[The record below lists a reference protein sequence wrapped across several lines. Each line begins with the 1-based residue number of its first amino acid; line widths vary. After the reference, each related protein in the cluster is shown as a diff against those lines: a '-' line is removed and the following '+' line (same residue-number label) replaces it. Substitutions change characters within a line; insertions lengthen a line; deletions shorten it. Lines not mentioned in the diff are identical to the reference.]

1 MSKTIRGGFKAQA
14 TGETLD
20 LYIYDVISW
29 FGVSADQV
37 AKAVAKAGDVT
48 TINVYI
54 NSPGGD
60 VYISFAIYT
69 LLARHAAKVVV
80 YIDGIAASGASIVAM
95 AGDTRKIAANAL
107 IMIHEPMIFMGGT
120 ASDLRKMA
128 SAMDKMKDSA
138 IEIYAARTGVDE
150 ATIAQWVAD
159 ETWFNAKEAI
169 EEGFADEI
177 VEVKQATVSADLS
190 LYKNAPPEL
199 HDAASS
205 RTKRPPSP
213 KQFFEFLNGVF
224 GTPDT
229 VREVLDFLPEGDNQ
243 MAESKVQPETPAE
256 ATPPQSE
263 ADITSYIDKQ
273 LDVMFAKM
281 KADLAPV
288 ALGEPVL
295 LEARTTDNA
304 DISVQLEKARQ
315 EGYDQGMEYATEVTG
330 LCELGDMPAQA
341 AEFINAKLSLPEV
354 RRRLA
359 QAKAE
364 RRTPVG
370 DAGGSELVDKKDPEA
385 KYRQE
390 YKDAGGEAELQV
402 SEDEYVRSCLT
413 SEGPGTVGK

>member
-60 VYISFAIYT
+60 VYMSFAIYT

-224 GTPDT
+224 GTPDE

-243 MAESKVQPETPAE
+243 MAESKVQPETPAD
-256 ATPPQSE
+256 ATPPQ
-263 ADITSYIDKQ
+263 DGTDLTTSYTDKQ
-273 LDVMFAKM
+273 LDVMFAKL
-281 KADLAPV
+281 KADLTPV
-288 ALGEPVL
+288 EAT
-295 LEARTTDNA
+295 LETTLEVS